1 MANVKSR
8 AMAIWRSGKSLPSDL
23 SSALSALGYDVAAME
38 ERHLN
43 S

>member
-8 AMAIWRSGKSLPSDL
+8 ALAIWRSGQTLPADL
-23 SSALSALGYDVAAME
+23 SSALTALGFDVAAME

-43 S
+43 N